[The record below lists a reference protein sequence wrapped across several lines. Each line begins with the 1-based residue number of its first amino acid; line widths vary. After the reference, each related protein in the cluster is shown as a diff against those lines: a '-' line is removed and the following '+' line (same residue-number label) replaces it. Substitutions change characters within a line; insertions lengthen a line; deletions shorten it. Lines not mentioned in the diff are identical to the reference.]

1 MNQDDVRA
9 DDAVSEAYRS
19 LAVERTPESLD
30 QKVLA
35 EARQAAA
42 AGEARRWPRFRPLA
56 WAATIALSFA
66 LVLQVT
72 QTNPD
77 GPAAVP
83 EDYLL
88 QEHAAIVADTAAPDD
103 NAIAELQDSTG
114 ALPASEPAVKS
125 EASKRERDNNLDVM
139 SGPTGTTD
147 LPEAVTNSP
156 EVVKESETLPAIR
169 VRTDEA
175 KVRASSGAADSVVR
189 REARSQIAT
198 SGCAAS
204 VRTDEAAWRQCIE
217 TFIAAGRDKLARK
230 EADEFAEAFPDAEP
244 IDWGNR

>member
-19 LAVERTPESLD
+19 LAVERAPESLD

-66 LVLQVT
+66 LVLQYT
-72 QTNPD
+72 QTGPD
-77 GPAAVP
+77 VPAGVFEAI
-83 EDYLL
+83 EADR
-88 QEHAAIVADTAAPDD
+88 QAATVSEAAAADDDELAESYDAA
-103 NAIAELQDSTG
+103 AR
-114 ALPASEPAVKS
+114 LPATVPAIKS
-125 EASKRERDNNLDVM
+125 EAAKRERVEMLDAM
-139 SGPTGTTD
+139 NGP
-147 LPEAVTNSP
+147 
-156 EVVKESETLPAIR
+156 
-169 VRTDEA
+169 
-175 KVRASSGAADSVVR
+175 SGAADLPEVAQEPEVVQESEALPTISARRDEARVSAAPGPAESSVR
-189 REARSQIAT
+189 REARSQIAS
-198 SGCAAS
+198 SGCNAS

-217 TFIAAGRDKLARK
+217 TLIAAGRNQLARK

-244 IDWGNR
+244 IDWDDR